1 MLRHIFCTGSLTSR
15 LRTVIRVS
23 RRHTVIRASRLSA
36 AGSSCICICARLRR
50 IIYNLSEIIVVH
62 TNIPYSL
69 SIMKFRFIIMQTL
82 FNHKEITEIS

>member
-1 MLRHIFCTGSLTSR
+1 MLRRIFCMGRPASR

-23 RRHTVIRASRLSA
+23 RRRAVIRASRLCA
-36 AGSSCICICARLRR
+36 AGSSCICICASLRR
-50 IIYNLSEIIVVH
+50 VIYNLSEIIVIH